1 MGGFVPYVV
10 RKNDYLAKI
19 AYKFRFDPDSVWN
32 DASNDDLRKLRPDPN
47 QLLAGDLLH
56 IPDPDDNPPPVH
68 TLTVGTTNTFVAPEP
83 LTVTVN
89 QTFGDG
95 GADTYTRKTFTITEL
110 PDQTGLSTGDDGKA
124 TFTVPVS
131 LDQVTLVFTDSGES
145 WVIVVG
151 GIDPPNT
158 MSGMFKRLQNLHC
171 IAADATY
178 DFDDQS
184 NNIELLR
191 QGLRRLQGAS
201 GLTSGA
207 ASLPPTNG
215 GNDSAADGEP
225 PSVLETGGLS
235 DDGTLDADMRTLLV
249 NAHGC

>member
-19 AYKFRFDPDSVWN
+19 AYKLGFDPDSVWN

-56 IPDPDDNPPPVH
+56 IPDPGDNPPPVH
-68 TLTVGTTNTFVAPEP
+68 TLNIGTSNTFVSPDP
-83 LTVTVN
+83 PTVTVN
-89 QTFGDG
+89 QTFEDGD
-95 GADTYTRKTFTITEL
+95 ADTYTRKAYTITEL
-110 PDQTGLSTGDDGKA
+110 PEQTGLSTGDDGTA

-151 GIDPPNT
+151 GIDPVDST
-158 MSGMFKRLQNLHC
+158 SGMFKRLQNLHY
-171 IAADATY
+171 IAVDESY
-178 DFDDQS
+178 DLDNQS

-191 QGLRRLQGAS
+191 QGLRRLQAAS

-207 ASLPPTNG
+207 SSLPPANG
-215 GNDSAADGEP
+215 GDNSAADSEA

-235 DDGTLDADMRTLLV
+235 DDGTLDADTRTLLV